1 MAWKF
6 DPVKIDIIWTN
17 TVEELIADASID
29 FGGIDGDISIDT
41 GDRTNDSGI
50 IDQGERII

>member
-6 DPVKIDIIWTN
+6 DPVKIDIIWTS

-29 FGGIDGDISIDT
+29 FGDISSDISIDT
-41 GDRTNDSGI
+41 GDRTNDTGI